1 MPTKRHTSD
10 SGGIRDIPELF
21 KPLLVERVSV
31 REVEAGQP
39 ISRVGDAD
47 DQILCLLSGR
57 AKVVEGESRAAQEV
71 IVESIE
77 PGDVF
82 GDLAFLTGR
91 RWPLD
96 ARLVA
101 TAPSRVLEIS
111 MDGFQRVLRENPEF
125 TVALLKSL
133 GKKTVRVER
142 SDFSSPTHSRDR
154 GAASACAYPSILAW
168 IRTFNYGSSFLLY
181 QMNPCS

>member
-1 MPTKRHTSD
+1 MPSSRRTLDPAVTS
-10 SGGIRDIPELF
+10 DIPELF

-39 ISRVGDAD
+39 ISLVGDAD

-57 AKVVEGESRAAQEV
+57 AQVVEGGYRAAQEV

-77 PGDVF
+77 PGDVV

-101 TAPSRVLEIS
+101 TTPSRVLEIS
-111 MDGFQRVLRENPEF
+111 MDGFQRVPEKIRS
-125 TVALLKSL
+125 LLSL
-133 GKKTVRVER
+133 
-142 SDFSSPTHSRDR
+142 S
-154 GAASACAYPSILAW
+154 
-168 IRTFNYGSSFLLY
+168 
-181 QMNPCS
+181 